1 MQSAGTNSVASPP
14 TAMPGAD
21 PRPPCDVLSP
31 TCPTGRLDREGDHE
45 GDEDDR
51 LRGGGRVGQSRGELA
66 ADRGFFYVL
75 PAPQLSPAHSRP
87 TGAFSTSFPRHADDT
102 PTQAPKRRNSPTST
116 PVPSPSGRAQPSG
129 WFLVPQPRESVP
141 PHCPGPAATNVPRPT
156 TQVFCEPGSWLT
168 EIVSMGQTSL
178 SGAPL
183 RRG

>member
-1 MQSAGTNSVASPP
+1 MQSAGTHSAASPP

-51 LRGGGRVGQSRGELA
+51 LRGGGRVGQSLGAR
-66 ADRGFFYVL
+66 
-75 PAPQLSPAHSRP
+75 SRP

-102 PTQAPKRRNSPTST
+102 PTQAPKCRNSPTSS

-156 TQVFCEPGSWLT
+156 TQVFCELGSRLT
-168 EIVSMGQTSL
+168 AIVSTGQASL
-178 SGAPL
+178 SGAPS